1 MLASSAVESTVSYF
15 CFSSD
20 SSTDDSVKTTIYFTS
35 IKIRDLGNGNFLWV
49 GGPCG
54 FWGGAI

>member
-1 MLASSAVESTVSYF
+1 MSYF
-15 CFSSD
+15 CFFSD

-35 IKIRDLGNGNFLWV
+35 IKIRNLGTDNFLWV

-54 FWGGAI
+54 FWGGPSENFRA